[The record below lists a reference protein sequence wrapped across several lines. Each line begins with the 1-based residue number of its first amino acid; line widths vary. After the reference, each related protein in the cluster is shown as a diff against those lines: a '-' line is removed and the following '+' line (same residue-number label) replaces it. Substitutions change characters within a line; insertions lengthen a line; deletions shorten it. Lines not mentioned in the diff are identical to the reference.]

1 MISAVHRHESAM
13 GKHVSPDP
21 EPPSQLPPQ
30 PIPLGCPGAL
40 ALGALLHVLNLHWSS
55 ILRMVILMFQCYS
68 IKSLHPH
75 LLPLMFLLSL

>member
-30 PIPLGCPGAL
+30 PIPLGCPRAL

-55 ILRMVILMFQCYS
+55 ILHMVMYIKTCIVILNIAGCIQNK
-68 IKSLHPH
+68 IG
-75 LLPLMFLLSL
+75 